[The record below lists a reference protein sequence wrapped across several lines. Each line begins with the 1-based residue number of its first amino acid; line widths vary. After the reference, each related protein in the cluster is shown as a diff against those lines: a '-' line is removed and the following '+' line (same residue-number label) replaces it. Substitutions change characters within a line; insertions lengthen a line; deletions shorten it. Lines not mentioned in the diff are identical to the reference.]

1 MMNKEKWD
9 ALDKTQQAQIEAVCN
24 DNLAYGFAEG
34 EAIQFAALKEL
45 QEKGVNIKKW
55 SPEMLGAMRGAWEE
69 VAAEL
74 SADDADFKMAY
85 ESLQEFRANYK
96 IWKDIGYLD

>member
-9 ALDKTQQAQIEAVCN
+9 ALSDTQQAQIETVCN

-55 SPEMLGAMRGAWEE
+55 SPEMLDAMRGAWEE
-69 VAAEL
+69 VAGEL
-74 SADDADFKMAY
+74 SSEDAAFKDAY
-85 ESLQEFRANYK
+85 ESLQNLERHRVSRL
-96 IWKDIGYLD
+96 IQTV